1 MNIKDYL
8 MEIVT
13 TIILFISAFFLFYNS
28 YYEPL
33 MSYQTSIEELS
44 KLYESEKK
52 TKEKALEEKIKQEK
66 RKDKTLNTVPSVLKA
81 INKTCKDSG
90 VIIRELSPSHDN
102 LFQFEVKVISTYS
115 KFLKILS
122 EFEKLN
128 IVIENISMDIYEVK
142 ADNPKKIIT
151 LTVRVVGDVTSMTTD
166 ELKKSLNRA
175 ISSVG
180 RNPFTASTLRDGKA
194 QRKIDLTY
202 LYRLTSITPKKDN
215 PFATIDKKD
224 YFIGD
229 EFLDKGEIKSIGNGK
244 VELSKRLES
253 GIEQKYFI
261 GYRRSKKNK

>member
-8 MEIVT
+8 MELVT
-13 TIILFISAFFLFYNS
+13 SIILFMSAFFLFYNS

-33 MSYQTSIEELS
+33 IRYQTSVEELS
-44 KLYESEKK
+44 KLYEGEESKK
-52 TKEKALEEKIKQEK
+52 NKELKEKSKQEK
-66 RKDKTLNTVPSVLKA
+66 SKNKALNTVPSVLKA
-81 INKTCKDSG
+81 INKTCKDKEI
-90 VIIRELSPSHDN
+90 IIRKLSPSTDN
-102 LFQFEVKVISTYS
+102 PFQFEVKIISTYT

-244 VELSKRLES
+244 VELSKSKQFPVVLITHRL
-253 GIEQKYFI
+253 
-261 GYRRSKKNK
+261 